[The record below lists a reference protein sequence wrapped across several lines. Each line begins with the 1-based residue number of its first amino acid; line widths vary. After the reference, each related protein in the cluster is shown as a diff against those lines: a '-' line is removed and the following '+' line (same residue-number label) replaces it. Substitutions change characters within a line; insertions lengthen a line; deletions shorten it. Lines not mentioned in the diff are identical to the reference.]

1 MKRIIVA
8 TVFVLVATLA
18 FTQKSSKN
26 LRIGFMLEPNIA
38 WFHPVE
44 NGVQSDGAKVGINYG
59 LMLDYEFAEN
69 YIFST
74 GLKVEHVGGKLSYTA
89 NSNKT
94 GYITPDVMN
103 PPPTIA
109 PTNTAN
115 YNIGIQYIQIPFAIK
130 LKTDNRGTMNYWGSF
145 GGFISV
151 PVKARADVQT
161 NFAVGGV
168 TNYSKDNDNVIGLV
182 QPISVG
188 MQIGAGVEIP
198 FADKNS
204 FVVGLT
210 FNNGFID
217 VTRNSKFGDDGR
229 INLNNIALKLGVFF

>member
-1 MKRIIVA
+1 MKKIVVA
-8 TVFVLVATLA
+8 TVFVLLATVS
-18 FTQKSSKN
+18 FTQKSSKSV
-26 LRIGFMLEPNIA
+26 RIGFMLEPNIA

-74 GLKVEHVGGKLSYTA
+74 GLKVEHIGGKLSYTG
-89 NSNKT
+89 NIWPDKHI
-94 GYITPDVMN
+94 GYIAADNSDVK
-103 PPPTIA
+103 
-109 PTNTAN
+109 NTAN

-130 LKTDNRGTMNYWGSF
+130 LKTNNRGRMDYWGSF
-145 GGFISV
+145 GGFIGV

-161 NFAVGGV
+161 NFTSGGIS
-168 TNYSKDNDNVIGLV
+168 NFSKDNDNVLSAV

-198 FADKNS
+198 FADKNV
-204 FVVGLT
+204 FIVGLT